1 MRALRLISTTAAIL
15 LLGACAVSAQ
25 DLKTDKTAGAPAAQQ
40 SAPPEKMAPAG
51 KSDQIKAP
59 EKIGQTAPIVPES
72 ANKQQMT
79 DKSAPAG
86 AAAKGSSSVV
96 GSADVKSKRAERHVG
111 ARYASSHHG
120 PLYNSFTGDLGYRDC
135 RGHRRSWMPWLWC

>member
-15 LLGACAVSAQ
+15 LLGICAGSAQ
-25 DLKTDKTAGAPAAQQ
+25 DTKTDKTPGVPAAQQ
-40 SAPPEKMAPAG
+40 NAPPAKMTPAG

-59 EKIGQTAPIVPES
+59 EKIGQTAPTAPES
-72 ANKQQMT
+72 ANKQQTM
-79 DKSAPAG
+79 DKGAPAG
-86 AAAKGSSSVV
+86 AAAKGSSNVV

-135 RGHRRSWMPWLWC
+135 RGHRHSWMPWLWC